1 MRDARVYAWRVFAGI
16 VSIRSYS
23 CLASAAGS
31 GGEGVAGIYEAGDES
46 PSPSTP
52 PAEPPNTVRRDVGN
66 RRGNCR
72 PEAGK
77 EIMDSVG
84 VRRWTSELPGR
95 ADLVDSGAS
104 SAVGLRVNRP
114 NVDDI
119 IVAYM
124 HSGIIF
130 DTRLTRGRMSQMLSR
145 LCSSF
150 LTKIFVRSRTLF
162 LKWVASR

>member
-1 MRDARVYAWRVFAGI
+1 MDGI
-16 VSIRSYS
+16 
-23 CLASAAGS
+23 
-31 GGEGVAGIYEAGDES
+31 
-46 PSPSTP
+46 
-52 PAEPPNTVRRDVGN
+52 
-66 RRGNCR
+66 
-72 PEAGK
+72 
-77 EIMDSVG
+77 G
-84 VRRWTSELPGR
+84 VRRQTSELPGR

-130 DTRLTRGRMSQMLSR
+130 DTRLTRGRMSRMLSK

-150 LTKIFVRSRTLF
+150 LTKISVRSRTLF